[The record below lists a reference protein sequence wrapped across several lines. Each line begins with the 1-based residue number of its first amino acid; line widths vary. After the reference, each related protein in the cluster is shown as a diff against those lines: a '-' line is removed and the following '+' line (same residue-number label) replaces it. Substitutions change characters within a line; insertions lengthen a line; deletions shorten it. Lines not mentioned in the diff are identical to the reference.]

1 MKTTIESVERTL
13 MGAIFD
19 DPETRIP
26 DAMATGLTSAH
37 FSDPPSRLCWKALEN
52 LMVGREP
59 STVDFITILNEADRI
74 AEADSTLDGIPSDYF
89 DTCTHYLQGC
99 KAEERNLVRQY
110 AEILIEH
117 KAKSDIKAAL
127 ERAAK
132 ALDHGGKVADV
143 AELVSAKS
151 NQFLLE
157 RRQKTKESLADKI
170 RKIQSKTV
178 HAHDSGAAGDPNYVP
193 GLGMPWPM
201 VNYFTKGLKPGLH
214 IIAGRPS
221 EGKTSYAIECMLY
234 WLDRGYKVAFDCL
247 DMPAEEFLKR
257 LVCNRAKVLDDA
269 TSCGR
274 YSEVDKSRM
283 DSAFS
288 ELIKWAEGGSL
299 MVEGEPSAERFAA
312 WCRAMHSQ
320 KKLDV
325 VVVDYVQLMTAAGKD
340 GNEND
345 KITKVLAALKSFAV
359 SAEVPVVIISQ
370 MTRSKDKG
378 DPGIPTLDE
387 LRGSGSLEQDAMT
400 VVFVYRDRKATL
412 GEHLPDCMF
421 RKAKSGSVWDEPTAC
436 EGEIRN
442 MITPIRWRLAKNQ
455 NGLRDV
461 ELPMLVYMGYY
472 KWFVADYKTFYEQNG
487 TGDQWQAYTRA
498 NVDLR
503 QFDWPLTALDRGGN
517 LIASQAWRE
526 QERRRG
532 ELALGAVCDKVP
544 SSAGAGGKTSVAVGT
559 DTAVPVEDQ
568 CFESV
573 DDLVAAQNCAG
584 F

>member
-1 MKTTIESVERTL
+1 

-19 DPETRIP
+19 DPENRIP

-37 FSDPPSRLCWKALEN
+37 FSDPPSRLCWQALEN

-74 AEADSTLDGIPSDYF
+74 AEADRALEGIPSEYYDR
-89 DTCTHYLQGC
+89 CTHFLQGC

-110 AEILIEH
+110 AEILIEE
-117 KAKSDIKAAL
+117 KTKSDIKATLENGVKAL
-127 ERAAK
+127 E
-132 ALDHGGKVADV
+132 HGGKVSDV
-143 AELVSAKS
+143 VELISAKS
-151 NQFLLE
+151 NQVLLE
-157 RRQKTKESLADKI
+157 HRGKIKETLADKI
-170 RKIQSKTV
+170 RKIQTKTV
-178 HAHDSGAAGDPNYVP
+178 RAHESGASEDPNFVP
-193 GLGMPWPM
+193 GLAMPWPM

-234 WLDRGYKVAFDCL
+234 WLDQGYKVAFDCL
-247 DMPAEEFLKR
+247 DMPSEEFLKR
-257 LVCNRAKVLDDA
+257 LVCNKAKVLDDA

-274 YSEVDKSRM
+274 YSELDKSRM
-283 DSAFS
+283 DSAFAK
-288 ELIKWAEGGSL
+288 LIRWAEEGSL
-299 MVEGEPSAERFAA
+299 MVESEPSAERFAA

-320 KKLDV
+320 GKLDV

-340 GNEND
+340 CNEND

-359 SAEVPVVIISQ
+359 SAEVPVVVISQ

-455 NGLRDV
+455 NGQRDV

-487 TGDQWQAYTRA
+487 TGDLWQSYTRA

-517 LIASQAWRE
+517 LIASASWRA
-526 QERRRG
+526 QESRRE
-532 ELALGAVCDKVP
+532 ELPLGTVGTKV
-544 SSAGAGGKTSVAVGT
+544 SSAVGAGGGGSVVVDTGT
-559 DTAVPVEDQ
+559 VAPVQDK

-573 DDLVAAQNCAG
+573 DDLIAEQDCTG